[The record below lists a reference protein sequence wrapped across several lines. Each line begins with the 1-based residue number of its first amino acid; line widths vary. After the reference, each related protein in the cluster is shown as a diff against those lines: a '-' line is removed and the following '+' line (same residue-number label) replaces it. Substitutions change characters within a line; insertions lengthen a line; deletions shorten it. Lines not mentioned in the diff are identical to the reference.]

1 MISANERVG
10 FRERITQ
17 QRILF
22 TSLVNGA
29 AVIAS
34 CQAISVPLGIARQD
48 TIYFF
53 CLRSTVH
60 NCAGCTERA
69 NIFALISISPT
80 RLHKYATNNTSFFSF
95 SLTYKVLT
103 TSQPTYLSKL
113 VQSPR
118 STRSSSVVFISRPP
132 TSSSL
137 KITNRSFRHT
147 APHLWNELRHSFRE
161 PYPHLGLSPSHHHT
175 QVGSTL
181 SSPSFSQSITLSR
194 FTSDS

>member
-113 VQSPR
+113 VTVQSPR
-118 STRSSSVVFISRPP
+118 STRSSS
-132 TSSSL
+132 SSSSSSSSNICSAP
-137 KITNRSFRHT
+137 ITNC
-147 APHLWNELRHSFRE
+147 
-161 PYPHLGLSPSHHHT
+161 
-175 QVGSTL
+175 Q
-181 SSPSFSQSITLSR
+181 
-194 FTSDS
+194 